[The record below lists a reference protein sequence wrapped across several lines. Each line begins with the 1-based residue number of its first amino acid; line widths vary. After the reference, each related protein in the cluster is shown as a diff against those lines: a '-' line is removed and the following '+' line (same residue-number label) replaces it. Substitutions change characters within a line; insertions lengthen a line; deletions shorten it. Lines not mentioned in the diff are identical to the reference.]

1 MENLQEIE
9 NYLRKGEYPPTIN
22 SKTEKANFRRKCRQ
36 NFKFENGSLYYKK
49 HTKAADAADWRICVR
64 SNEEK
69 SRILEDCHAAGGHFG
84 RDRTID
90 KICSRFYWKSMVE
103 EIREYV
109 KNCSQCQRMNP
120 AFVKTNAK
128 LHPISV
134 QPKVWHQVGIDL
146 IGPLPI
152 TPNGSK
158 YVVTLVD
165 YFSKWAE
172 AAPLPDKTAF
182 GVAMFLYN
190 LFCRFGFCEVLISDQ
205 GREFVN
211 QVNTELFRFTGTEHR
226 VTSAYHP
233 QTNGLTERFNQTLQ
247 TALLKYVN
255 DSQTDWDY
263 HLPAILFAYRTSKQK
278 ATKYSPFELMFC
290 RKPVLPIQLELGS
303 EGELEQ
309 SWDISAIMTHARAVT
324 KLKDDIHS
332 KAKKNIDN
340 AQEKDKMYYDRKH
353 ADKRVFKTGTLVW
366 LRNSARECKKG
377 DKLKPRWLG
386 PYTVVECLDKGVFKI
401 ANPKTGKTL
410 KKAVNQQR
418 LKHYHGSDSEK
429 PIFDQHSSLSDPSEL
444 SDNHHDESLDQFN
457 PSLTSTPMKD
467 PSKKLWEK
475 NCDFP
480 SSHKPDAPSSH
491 KPAAPSSHKPD
502 VPSSHKPAAPSSHK
516 PDVPSSHKPA
526 APSSH
531 KPDVPSSHKPDVP
544 SSHKPAAPSS
554 HKPDVPSSHKPAAPS
569 SHKPDVPSSHKPDA
583 HSSRKRDAPF
593 SQVKT
598 ASSMEP
604 PLKKQRTTQS
614 VTRKNSS
621 YWVKD
626 LDLRT
631 GDKDVVLAES
641 GMLSD
646 RHMYAAHK
654 LMRMQFPNIEGC
666 YSTLLVQKMSFPAV
680 TSSEATAVQIFFV
693 TERHHWIATALI
705 KGELFLFDSCFQYGK
720 DLEPSAELQ
729 IAQMYKPLIAHN
741 GLLLS
746 VASIQQQ
753 SSGSNNCGLF
763 AIAAAYHALQG
774 DNLDTITL
782 NEDKMRPH
790 LVRCFEN
797 EKLRRFPK
805 SKDVSSR
812 KRPERFSS
820 IVITIYC
827 PCLRPDCYDE
837 MVQCDTCTVWY
848 HYKCVRIKVSPL
860 GDWFCP
866 TCRSR

>member
-1 MENLQEIE
+1 MRRNQES
-9 NYLRKGEYPPTIN
+9 
-22 SKTEKANFRRKCRQ
+22 SKIA
-36 NFKFENGSLYYKK
+36 
-49 HTKAADAADWRICVR
+49 
-64 SNEEK
+64 
-69 SRILEDCHAAGGHFG
+69 
-84 RDRTID
+84 
-90 KICSRFYWKSMVE
+90 M
-103 EIREYV
+103 
-109 KNCSQCQRMNP
+109 
-120 AFVKTNAK
+120 
-128 LHPISV
+128 
-134 QPKVWHQVGIDL
+134 QVGIDL

-309 SWDISAIMTHARAVT
+309 SWDISAIMTHARAV
-324 KLKDDIHS
+324 
-332 KAKKNIDN
+332 
-340 AQEKDKMYYDRKH
+340 
-353 ADKRVFKTGTLVW
+353 FKTGSLVW

-429 PIFDQHSSLSDPSEL
+429 PLLDQHSSLSDPSEL

-457 PSLTSTPMKD
+457 PSLTSTPVKD

-480 SSHKPDAPSSH
+480 SSHKP
-491 KPAAPSSHKPD
+491 AAPSSHNPD

-516 PDVPSSHKPA
+516 PD
-526 APSSH
+526 
-531 KPDVPSSHKPDVP
+531 
-544 SSHKPAAPSS
+544 
-554 HKPDVPSSHKPAAPS
+554 
-569 SHKPDVPSSHKPDA
+569 KPDA

-593 SQVKT
+593 SHVKT

-604 PLKKQRTTQS
+604 SLKKQRTTQS

-646 RHMYAAHK
+646 CHMYAAHK

-666 YSTLLVQKMSFPAV
+666 YSTLLIQKMSFPAV

-729 IAQMYKPLIAHN
+729 IVQMYKPLIAHN
-741 GLLLS
+741 AWS
-746 VASIQQQ
+746 VTI
-753 SSGSNNCGLF
+753 CGLHST
-763 AIAAAYHALQG
+763 AEQW
-774 DNLDTITL
+774 
-782 NEDKMRPH
+782 
-790 LVRCFEN
+790 
-797 EKLRRFPK
+797 
-805 SKDVSSR
+805 
-812 KRPERFSS
+812 
-820 IVITIYC
+820 
-827 PCLRPDCYDE
+827 
-837 MVQCDTCTVWY
+837 Q
-848 HYKCVRIKVSPL
+848 
-860 GDWFCP
+860 
-866 TCRSR
+866 